1 MTTTTFNVILCT
13 DLARNVHFTNKILNV
28 VFVVQ
33 IDVKACFPVTKRV
46 NFRIVICVGN
56 LQAATD
62 NSEVGRCQYL

>member
-1 MTTTTFNVILCT
+1 MSYKRINRFIFQIH
-13 DLARNVHFTNKILNV
+13 DIM
-28 VFVVQ
+28 FVVQ
-33 IDVKACFPVTKRV
+33 IDVKACFPVNRRV